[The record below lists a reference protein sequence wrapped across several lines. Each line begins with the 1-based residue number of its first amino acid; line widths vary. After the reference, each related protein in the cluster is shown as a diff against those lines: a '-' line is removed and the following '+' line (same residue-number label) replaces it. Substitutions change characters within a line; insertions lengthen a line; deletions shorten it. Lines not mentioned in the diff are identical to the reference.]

1 MIKVD
6 IPSYGI
12 LKLEK
17 AVFDFNGTL
26 ANSGVLVDSVKSAM
40 NELSKNLKIYVLTG
54 DTFSSTSYQLEF
66 LPCEIVI
73 APKENQREFK
83 KGFIY
88 ELGCNDVVAVGNGRN
103 DAEMLKSA
111 ALGIAVDNG
120 EGIAKDALL
129 SADIVVY
136 GIDSV
141 FELLLN
147 PTKLIAT
154 LRG

>member
-1 MIKVD
+1 MIEVH
-6 IPSYGI
+6 IPSYGV
-12 LKLEK
+12 LKLKK

-26 ANSGVLVDSVKSAM
+26 ANSGVLVDSVKNAM
-40 NELSKNLKIYVLTG
+40 DELSKSLKIYVLTG
-54 DTFSSTSYQLEF
+54 DTFSSASSQLEI
-66 LPCEIVI
+66 LPCDIVI

-83 KGFIY
+83 KSFIY
-88 ELGCNDVVAVGNGRN
+88 ELGCSDVVAIGNGRN

-120 EGIAKDALL
+120 EGIAVQTLL

>member
-6 IPSYGI
+6 IPSYGV

-40 NELSKNLKIYVLTG
+40 DELSKSLKIYVLTG
-54 DTFSSTSYQLEF
+54 DTFSSASYQL
-66 LPCEIVI
+66 
-73 APKENQREFK
+73 K
-83 KGFIY
+83 
-88 ELGCNDVVAVGNGRN
+88 
-103 DAEMLKSA
+103 
-111 ALGIAVDNG
+111 
-120 EGIAKDALL
+120 
-129 SADIVVY
+129 
-136 GIDSV
+136 
-141 FELLLN
+141 LLLN